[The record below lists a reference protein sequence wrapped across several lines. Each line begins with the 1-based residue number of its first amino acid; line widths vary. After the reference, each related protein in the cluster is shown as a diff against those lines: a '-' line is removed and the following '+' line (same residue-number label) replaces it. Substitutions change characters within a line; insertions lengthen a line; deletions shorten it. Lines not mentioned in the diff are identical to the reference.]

1 VGPGTRSDGFMTGRD
16 PIDPVAGRTASEW
29 DGLVDDLSALT
40 VWPPVGPIVL
50 VAPHPDDELLATGA
64 TLAAASDAGTEIR
77 VAAVTDGE
85 MSHPHLSDSGRR
97 YLVER
102 RLVETDR
109 AYEAAGIAATR
120 TRFSLPDFGAATDA
134 DGWGER
140 LAERLVPLVDG
151 ASVILAP
158 WEGDGHPDHDVC
170 GRVAVTVAV
179 AAEVPLVSFPV
190 WSWNWDRPD
199 APAIPFQRAVRFDL
213 DVGLLARKQAGIA
226 AYASQIHAEDGNR
239 PVLPADFLTHF
250 TRPAEV
256 FLFSG

>member
-1 VGPGTRSDGFMTGRD
+1 MTGRD
-16 PIDPVAGRTASEW
+16 PIEPVAGRTAVQW
-29 DGLVDDLSALT
+29 DGLVDGLSALT

-77 VAAVTDGE
+77 VAAATDGE
-85 MSHPHLSDSGRR
+85 MSHPHLSDGGRR
-97 YLVER
+97 HLVER
-102 RLVETDR
+102 RLAETDR

-120 TRFSLPDFGAATDA
+120 MRFSLPDFGAARDA
-134 DGWGER
+134 DVWGECLAKR
-140 LAERLVPLVDG
+140 LAPLVDD
-151 ASVILAP
+151 AAVILAP

-170 GRVAVTVAV
+170 GRVAATVAV
-179 AAEVPLVSFPV
+179 AADVPLISFPV

-199 APAIPFQRAVRFDL
+199 APAIPFQRAARFDL
-213 DVGLLARKQAGIA
+213 DGGLLARKQAGIA
-226 AYASQIHAEDGNR
+226 AYTSQIHSEDGNR

-256 FLFSG
+256 FLFPG

>member
-29 DGLVDDLSALT
+29 DRLVDDLSALT

>member
-1 VGPGTRSDGFMTGRD
+1 MTGRD

-151 ASVILAP
+151 AAVLLAP

-239 PVLPADFLTHF
+239 PVLPAGFLTHF

>member
-151 ASVILAP
+151 AAVILAP

>member
-1 VGPGTRSDGFMTGRD
+1 MTGRD

>member
-1 VGPGTRSDGFMTGRD
+1 MTGRD

-151 ASVILAP
+151 AAVILAP